1 MLTNYCFGKAKQV
14 IQSIVKNI
22 MQCPLNFLKPPYK
35 YTNNSY
41 TSKKQQLLQLQLRK
55 KNIFCILQVGG
66 LWNSKSKNF
75 VSLTAQNFCFLMACF
90 NTIVLIT
97 YFEENKV
104 KVHSFE
110 VPVFAVLLTEP
121 LSFYVSDCDRKIKQ
135 QFTVIINKKPDI
147 LFNIYS
153 IFKR

>member
-1 MLTNYCFGKAKQV
+1 
-14 IQSIVKNI
+14 

-35 YTNNSY
+35 YANNSY
-41 TSKKQQLLQLQLRK
+41 TSKKQQFLQLQLPK

-75 VSLTAQNFCFLMACF
+75 VFLTAQNFYFLMACF

-110 VPVFAVLLTEP
+110 VPVFVASLTEP

-135 QFTVIINKKPDI
+135 QFTVIIKKNLTSYLTYTVFSKDEKVNQVTK
-147 LFNIYS
+147 FMS
-153 IFKR
+153 KQAQF